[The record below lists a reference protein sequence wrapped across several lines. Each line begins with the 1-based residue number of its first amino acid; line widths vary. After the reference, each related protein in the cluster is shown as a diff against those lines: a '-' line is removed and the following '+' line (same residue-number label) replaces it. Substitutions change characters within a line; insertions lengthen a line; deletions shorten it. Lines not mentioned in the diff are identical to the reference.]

1 MEKEELN
8 EIMSHIDIVDMMIYE
23 KEAKE
28 LVAQGKTEDALAY
41 AMAMG
46 TRLGWKAYKKKVEEE
61 K

>member
-8 EIMSHIDIVDMMIYE
+8 EIMLHIDYVELMIRE

-46 TRLGWKAYKKKVEEE
+46 TRLGWNAHKKMMEG
-61 K
+61 